1 MIRRTTPSPASNTYI
16 VPATITPMLV
26 PERSAVIAG
35 EPTPSTIAVVDAAAF
50 RWDRSQPAEP
60 TTIAPVARGVMRR
73 LSFIEHP
80 PYALHLH
87 FHDLRHEAGSRKL
100 EAGWP
105 LHAVSRWLGH
115 TKLTTTDT
123 YLNATTQL
131 LHELNER
138 KPLALVKS

>member
-1 MIRRTTPSPASNTYI
+1 VHVQRWALDRDAIQDRGD
-16 VPATITPMLV
+16 
-26 PERSAVIAG
+26 RSAL
-35 EPTPSTIAVVDAAAF
+35 PQS
-50 RWDRSQPAEP
+50 
-60 TTIAPVARGVMRR
+60 
-73 LSFIEHP
+73 P
-80 PYALHLH
+80 P
-87 FHDLRHEAGSRKL
+87 EAGSRKL

-138 KPLALVKS
+138 KPLALVR